1 MLAAILALG
10 MTIASVTREW
20 AMPAAERAPV
30 AVVNAAFAAL
40 GLAPAVPAKP
50 VPAKPVTVAVLPAV
64 PSNDAVPRPRV
75 EDKCDDFSF
84 AFFSTT
90 CVKFHKRHTTLRR
103 RAVTATFKPA
113 APPRPQAANEGAP
126 TSMRLAEDAKTSQ
139 PNKPSVTVR

>member
-10 MTIASVTREW
+10 MTVASVTQEW

-30 AVVNAAFAAL
+30 AIVDTAFAAL
-40 GLAPAVPAKP
+40 GLAPAA
-50 VPAKPVTVAVLPAV
+50 PAKPVTVAALPAV
-64 PSNDAVPRPRV
+64 PSAAAAVARPRV
-75 EDKCDDFSF
+75 EDKCGDFSF

-113 APPRPQAANEGAP
+113 ATPRPQAANERGP
-126 TSMRLAEDAKTSQ
+126 TTMRLAEDAKTSQ
-139 PNKPSVTVR
+139 PNRSSVTVR